1 MSRNNPVHVNI
12 AATGRVGA
20 EPPPGAPHEI
30 AQPLKADAGRIVIT
44 DPVTRQPTGEI
55 VDPME
60 RARQNERTLD
70 PNPKFNTGGGA
81 ADGTVANPGGGV
93 AHTAMGTPLA
103 VGLGG
108 VAHTASGS
116 PHSTGGVAEATI
128 AAQTGKLD
136 PFYERHEASGGAAP
150 VVDQSKVTAATLPPT
165 SGSRIL
171 RRRPVATAPPP
182 AATSDQVPVTAA
194 PASAG
199 PTDQS
204 DSHVAAA
211 AAGFNAP
218 DADDIS
224 LTPEEIDAAAA
235 AAELA
240 EIQKTHPA
248 ASNSDSPSRGMP
260 RRDPRAGLN
269 VTGGWGDANAGSQ
282 YFALSGDDLR
292 TIAQQML
299 LDLHDRLDNDLRFSI
314 ALVYPRVSVRAT
326 LHIHGYAGGPQSFE
340 IERVRPADV
349 AGPGGSPA
357 PESVA
362 AALADEVV
370 FTLIAERREVDDA
383 GDSIAAPDQLRN
395 EFGIQRPGKHVV
407 SGAGNSKRMADI

>member
-1 MSRNNPVHVNI
+1 MSRNNPVKTNI
-12 AATGRVGA
+12 PASGMAGA
-20 EPPPGAPHEI
+20 VPPPGAPHEI
-30 AQPLKADAGRIVIT
+30 AQPLRADAGSIVIMRP
-44 DPVTRQPTGEI
+44 DPETGRAVPTGEV
-55 VDPME
+55 VDPHE
-60 RARQNERTLD
+60 RARQNERQLD

-81 ADGTVANPGGGV
+81 ADGTIAAP
-93 AHTAMGTPLA
+93 
-103 VGLGG
+103 GG

-136 PFYERHEASGGAAP
+136 PFYERHEASGAAP
-150 VVDQSKVTAATLPPT
+150 VVVDQSKVPSTGLPAT

-171 RRRPVATAPPP
+171 RRRPHVQAAPPP
-182 AATSDQVPVTAA
+182 AATSDQVPVAA
-194 PASAG
+194 ASAVG
-199 PTDQS
+199 S
-204 DSHVAAA
+204 DASQAPSDGTVLPLPVAT
-211 AAGFNAP
+211 GFTAP
-218 DADDIS
+218 DDDTLS

-235 AAELA
+235 AAADAELA
-240 EIQKTHPA
+240 ELQKTHPA

-282 YFALSGDDLR
+282 YFALSGEDLK

-299 LDLHDRLDNDLRFSI
+299 LELHDRLTNDLRFSI

-326 LHIHGYAGGPQSFE
+326 LHVHGYAGGPQSFE

-357 PESVA
+357 PEAVA
-362 AALADEVV
+362 QALADEIV
-370 FTLIAERREVDDA
+370 FTLIAERREVDDN

-395 EFGIQRPGKHVV
+395 EFGMERPGKRVV
-407 SGAGNSKRMADI
+407 GGTGNNKQMADL

>member
-1 MSRNNPVHVNI
+1 MSRNNPVHTNI
-12 AATGRVGA
+12 PATGRVGA

-30 AQPLKADAGRIVIT
+30 AQPLRADAGMIIIT
-44 DPVTRQPTGEI
+44 DPVTKQPTGEV

-60 RARQNERTLD
+60 RARQNERQLD

-81 ADGTVANPGGGV
+81 ADGRVGDV
-93 AHTAMGTPLA
+93 AHTAPGS
-103 VGLGG
+103 
-108 VAHTASGS
+108 AHT
-116 PHSTGGVAEATI
+116 TGGVAEATI

-136 PFYERHEASGGAAP
+136 PFYARLEADHSAAGEGAP
-150 VVDQSKVTAATLPPT
+150 HRVVDQSQVQPAGLPAT

-171 RRRPVATAPPP
+171 RRRPRVAPPSAVATA
-182 AATSDQVPVTAA
+182 QVPVSA
-194 PASAG
+194 P
-199 PTDQS
+199 PPVD
-204 DSHVAAA
+204 VAAASQGDNGEVEVVLGTGA
-211 AAGFNAP
+211 AAGFNP
-218 DADDIS
+218 PADDAPPLS
-224 LTPEEIDAAAA
+224 AEEIDANAA

-248 ASNSDSPSRGMP
+248 ASNTDSPSRGMP
-260 RRDPRAGLN
+260 RRDPRAGLDIK
-269 VTGGWGDANAGSQ
+269 GGWGDANAGAQ
-282 YFALSGDDLR
+282 YFALSGDDLK

-299 LDLHDRLDNDLRFSI
+299 LELHDRIDNDLRFSI

-326 LHIHGYAGGPQSFE
+326 LHIHGFAGGPQSFE

-349 AGPGGSPA
+349 AGPGGSPS

-370 FTLIAERREVDDA
+370 FTLIAERREVDDE
-383 GDSIAAPDQLRN
+383 GDSVAAPDQLRN

-407 SGAGNSKRMADI
+407 SGAGNNKRMADI